1 MNTNDTITAPAT
13 GIGGAVT
20 IIRISGKEALSCAA
34 KVWQGR
40 TPLEQAEPRK
50 MYLGKVGGDPTLAVY
65 MKAPAS
71 YTGDDVVELQCHG
84 GAVAAN
90 AVLRALLSAGCRMAE
105 PGEFTFRAFVNGKLD
120 LAQAEAVADLIN
132 SGSESAMHLAER
144 QLAGS
149 LSTQLDAVYDGIN
162 HLRSECE
169 ARLDFPDEELDFD
182 TDLIQQ
188 CIRLKE
194 MIAKLLASREAGA
207 RLRDGIDIVLAGRP
221 NAGKSSLLN
230 RLAGFDRAIVSDI
243 PGTTRDT
250 VEHECVLC
258 GIPVRLTDTAGL
270 RNSDDPIETLGIERS
285 RRSIAAAQMTF
296 WLLDASSE
304 NINEETQELKAGCPG
319 NTIAIW
325 NKCDLIS
332 EDTPLPELDVPSCR
346 ISALNSNGI
355 EELTSIFKDIITN
368 NGESSIMPETAVNAR
383 MADALQRGS
392 QALDRASE
400 KLADEDFE
408 LAACDLHDAAS
419 AIGETT
425 GKTASCDLLDEV
437 FHRFCLGK

>member
-1 MNTNDTITAPAT
+1 MNTSDTITAPAT
-13 GIGGAVT
+13 GIGGAVS
-20 IIRISGKEALSCAA
+20 IIRVSGKEALSCAG

-40 TPLEQAEPRK
+40 IRLEDARPRR

-84 GAVAAN
+84 GAVAADS
-90 AVLRALLSAGCRMAE
+90 VLRALLDAGCRMAE

-132 SGSESAMHLAER
+132 SGSKSAMLLAER
-144 QLAGS
+144 QLAGT
-149 LSTQLDAVYDGIN
+149 LSAKLNEIWDKIN

-182 TDLIQQ
+182 NDLSDQIAL
-188 CIRLKE
+188 LKE
-194 MIAKLLASREAGA
+194 KITRLISTREAGA
-207 RLRDGIDIVLAGRP
+207 RLRDGVDVVLAGRP

-230 RLAGFDRAIVSDI
+230 QLAGFDRAIVSAI

-250 VEHECVLC
+250 VEQECVLC

-270 RNSDDPIETLGIERS
+270 RDSDDPIEAQGIERS
-285 RRSIAAAQMTF
+285 RRSIASAQVTF
-296 WLLDASSE
+296 WLLDASSDDLADE
-304 NINEETQELKAGCPG
+304 LAELETSSGG
-319 NTIAIW
+319 STIAVW
-325 NKCDLIS
+325 NKCDLVP
-332 EDTPLPELDVPSCR
+332 ERVLPETQLPSCR
-346 ISALNSNGI
+346 ISAV
-355 EELTSIFKDIITN
+355 
-368 NGESSIMPETAVNAR
+368 NGEGIDALLECFKNIISGNGEQAILPDSAVNAR
-383 MADALQRGS
+383 MADALERAYS
-392 QALDRASE
+392 ALERADVQLE
-400 KLADEDFE
+400 MEDFE
-408 LAACDLHDAAS
+408 LAACDLADAAYS
-419 AIGETT
+419 VGETT

>member
-1 MNTNDTITAPAT
+1 MNTSDTITAPAT
-13 GIGGAVT
+13 GIGGAVS
-20 IIRISGKEALSCAA
+20 IIRVSGKEALSCAG

-40 TPLEQAEPRK
+40 IRLEDARPRR

-84 GAVAAN
+84 GAVAADS
-90 AVLRALLSAGCRMAE
+90 VLRALLDAGCRMAE

-132 SGSESAMHLAER
+132 SGSKSAMLLAER

-149 LSTQLDAVYDGIN
+149 LSAKLNEIWDKIN

-182 TDLIQQ
+182 NDLSDQIALLKDK
-188 CIRLKE
+188 ITRL
-194 MIAKLLASREAGA
+194 ISTREAGA
-207 RLRDGIDIVLAGRP
+207 RLRDGVDVVLAGRP

-230 RLAGFDRAIVSDI
+230 QLAGFDRAIVSAI

-250 VEHECVLC
+250 VEQECVLC

-270 RNSDDPIETLGIERS
+270 RDSDDPIEAQGIERS
-285 RRSIAAAQMTF
+285 RRSIASAQVTF
-296 WLLDASSE
+296 WLLDASSDDLADE
-304 NINEETQELKAGCPG
+304 LAELETSSGG
-319 NTIAIW
+319 STIAVW
-325 NKCDLIS
+325 NKCDLVP
-332 EDTPLPELDVPSCR
+332 ERVLPETELPSCR
-346 ISALNSNGI
+346 ISAV
-355 EELTSIFKDIITN
+355 
-368 NGESSIMPETAVNAR
+368 NGEGIDALLECFKNIISGNGEQAILPDSAVNAR
-383 MADALQRGS
+383 MADALERAYS
-392 QALDRASE
+392 ALERADVQLE
-400 KLADEDFE
+400 MEDFE
-408 LAACDLHDAAS
+408 LAACDLADAAYS
-419 AIGETT
+419 VGETT

>member
-1 MNTNDTITAPAT
+1 MNTNDTIAAPAT
-13 GIGGAVT
+13 GVGGAVT
-20 IIRISGKEALSCAA
+20 IIRVSGKNAVEYAS
-34 KVWQGR
+34 KVWQGKCQ
-40 TPLEQAEPRK
+40 LAQAEPRK

-84 GAVAAN
+84 GAIAAN
-90 AVLRALLSAGCRMAE
+90 AVLRALFSAGCRMAE

-149 LSTQLDAVYDGIN
+149 LSKKLDEIYDGIN

-182 TDLIQQ
+182 TNLIEQ
-188 CIRLKE
+188 CISLKNK
-194 MIAKLLASREAGA
+194 IYDLLGGFEAGA
-207 RLRDGIDIVLAGRP
+207 HLRDGIDVVLAGRP

-250 VEHECVLC
+250 VEQACVLC

-270 RNSDDPIETLGIERS
+270 RDSLDPIESLGIERS
-285 RRSIAAAQMTF
+285 RRSIAGAQITF
-296 WLLDASSE
+296 WMLDASSKS
-304 NINEETQELKAGCPG
+304 IEEEIEEMKKGCSG
-319 NTIAIW
+319 QTIAIW
-325 NKCDLIS
+325 NKCDIA
-332 EDTPLPELDVPSCR
+332 ENINLPELDMPSCR
-346 ISALNSNGI
+346 ISALTGNGI
-355 EELTSIFKDIITN
+355 NTLLETFKNIITN
-368 NGESSIMPETAVNAR
+368 NGEKAILPETAINAR
-383 MADALQRGS
+383 MADALRRS
-392 QALDRASE
+392 SDAIDRASE

-408 LAACDLHDAAS
+408 LAACDLHDAALS
-419 AIGETT
+419 AGETT

-437 FHRFCLGK
+437 FHRFCIGK

>member
-1 MNTNDTITAPAT
+1 MNTSDTITAPAT
-13 GIGGAVT
+13 GTGGAVT
-20 IIRISGKEALSCAA
+20 IIRVSGKDAVACADRVWHGKIALA
-34 KVWQGR
+34 
-40 TPLEQAEPRK
+40 QAEPRK

-84 GAVAAN
+84 GAIAAN
-90 AVLRALLSAGCRMAE
+90 AVLRALLSSGCRMAE
-105 PGEFTFRAFVNGKLD
+105 PGEFTFRAFVNGKMD

-144 QLAGS
+144 QLAGT
-149 LSTQLDAVYDGIN
+149 LSAELDKIYDGIN

-182 TDLIQQ
+182 TDLIEQ
-188 CIRLKE
+188 CIKLKE
-194 MIAKLLASREAGA
+194 QIAVLLASREAGA
-207 RLRDGIDIVLAGRP
+207 HLRDGVDVVLAGRP

-250 VEHECVLC
+250 VEQACVLC

-270 RNSDDPIETLGIERS
+270 RKSDDPIETLGIERS
-285 RRSIAAAQMTF
+285 RRSIAAAQITF
-296 WLLDASSE
+296 WLLDASSSDVSAE
-304 NINEETQELKAGCPG
+304 VEELKNGCHG
-319 NTIAIW
+319 NVIAVW
-325 NKCDLIS
+325 NKCDIAS
-332 EDTPLPELDVPSCR
+332 DITLPELDVPSCK
-346 ISALNSNGI
+346 ISALNGNGI
-355 EELTSIFKDIITN
+355 DDLLELFKNIMSN
-368 NGESSIMPETAVNAR
+368 NGESAIVPETAVNAR
-383 MADALQRGS
+383 MADALLRGND
-392 QALDRASE
+392 ALDRAAV

-419 AIGETT
+419 SIGETT
-425 GKTASCDLLDEV
+425 GKTANCDLLDEV

>member
-1 MNTNDTITAPAT
+1 MNTGDTIAAPAT
-13 GIGGAVT
+13 GVGGAVT
-20 IIRISGKEALSCAA
+20 IIRISGKNAVECAS
-34 KVWQGR
+34 KVWHGKCD
-40 TPLEQAEPRK
+40 LAEAEPRK

-90 AVLRALLSAGCRMAE
+90 AVLRALLASGCRMAE

-132 SGSESAMHLAER
+132 SGSEGAMHLAER

-149 LSTQLDAVYDGIN
+149 LSIKLDAIYDGIN

-182 TDLIQQ
+182 TDLIEQ
-188 CIRLKE
+188 CIDLKAK
-194 MIAKLLASREAGA
+194 IAVLLDSFEAGS

-250 VEHECVLC
+250 VEQECVLC

-270 RNSDDPIETLGIERS
+270 RDSNDPIEALGIERS
-285 RRSIAAAQMTF
+285 RRSIAGAQITF
-296 WLLDASSE
+296 WMLDASSSDITAE
-304 NINEETQELKAGCPG
+304 IEEMRHGSSGE
-319 NTIAIW
+319 TIAIW
-325 NKCDLIS
+325 NKCDIA
-332 EDTPLPELDVPSCR
+332 ENAILPDLEQPSCK
-346 ISALNSNGI
+346 ISALTGVGI
-355 EELTSIFKDIITN
+355 DDLLKVFKNIITN
-368 NGESSIMPETAVNAR
+368 NGEKAILPEAAINAR
-383 MADALQRGS
+383 MADALIRGS
-392 QALDRASE
+392 AALDRAAE

-419 AIGETT
+419 SVGETT
-425 GKTASCDLLDEV
+425 GKTANCDLLDEV

>member
-1 MNTNDTITAPAT
+1 MNTSDTITAPAT

-20 IIRISGKEALSCAA
+20 IIRISGNNALEYAA
-34 KVWQGR
+34 KVWHGR
-40 TPLEQAEPRK
+40 RSLLEAEPRK

-71 YTGDDVVELQCHG
+71 YTGDDIVELQCHG

-90 AVLRALLSAGCRMAE
+90 SVLRALLTAGCRMAE

-132 SGSESAMHLAER
+132 SGSECAMHLAER
-144 QLAGS
+144 QLSGTLS
-149 LSTQLDAVYDGIN
+149 LRLNNIWDKIN

-182 TDLIQQ
+182 TALVEQ
-188 CIRLKE
+188 CSELKEDIRL
-194 MIAKLLASREAGA
+194 LLETKDSGS
-207 RLRDGIDIVLAGRP
+207 RLRDGIDVVLAGRP

-250 VEHECVLC
+250 VEHDCVLC

-270 RNSDDPIETLGIERS
+270 RESNDPVEAMGIERS
-285 RRSIAAAQMTF
+285 RRSIAAAQITF
-296 WLLDASSE
+296 WLLDAASCD
-304 NINEETQELKAGCPG
+304 IGQELEELYSAQPK
-319 NTIAIW
+319 NTIAVW
-325 NKCDLIS
+325 NKCDLAS
-332 EDTPLPELDVPSCR
+332 EAVIPDIKDMPSCR
-346 ISALNSNGI
+346 ISALTGDGIDLLTDAFKNIVFNG
-355 EELTSIFKDIITN
+355 SGNF
-368 NGESSIMPETAVNAR
+368 SVPEIAVNAR
-383 MADALQRGS
+383 MADALARS
-392 QALDRASE
+392 IDALDRAMIQ
-400 KLADEDFE
+400 LAEEEFE
-408 LAACDLHDAAS
+408 LAACDLADAAN
-419 AIGETT
+419 AVGETT

>member
-1 MNTNDTITAPAT
+1 MNTSDTITAPAT
-13 GIGGAVT
+13 GTGGAVT
-20 IIRISGKEALSCAA
+20 IIRISGKDAVLCAD
-34 KVWQGR
+34 KVWQGKIS
-40 TPLEQAEPRK
+40 LAEAEPRK

-84 GAVAAN
+84 GAIAAN

-105 PGEFTFRAFVNGKLD
+105 PGEFTFRAFVNGKMD

-144 QLAGS
+144 QLAGT
-149 LSTQLDAVYDGIN
+149 LSTKLDEIYDGIN

-182 TDLIQQ
+182 TDLIEQ
-188 CIRLKE
+188 CISLKE
-194 MIAKLLASREAGA
+194 KISVLLKSREAGA
-207 RLRDGIDIVLAGRP
+207 RLRDGVDVVLAGRP

-270 RNSDDPIETLGIERS
+270 RSSLDPIETLGIERS

-296 WLLDASSE
+296 WLLDASSSEIDAEIEELE
-304 NINEETQELKAGCPG
+304 NSITGS
-319 NTIAIW
+319 TIAIW
-325 NKCDLIS
+325 NKCDIA
-332 EDTPLPELDVPSCR
+332 ENTTLPELKVPSCK
-346 ISALNSNGI
+346 ISALNGDGI
-355 EELTSIFKDIITN
+355 DDLLEVFRNIMSN
-368 NGESSIMPETAVNAR
+368 NGEIAILPETAVNAR
-383 MADALQRGS
+383 MADALTRGTD
-392 QALDRASE
+392 ALDRAAE

-419 AIGETT
+419 SIGETT
-425 GKTASCDLLDEV
+425 GKTANCDLLDEV

>member
-1 MNTNDTITAPAT
+1 MNTSDTIAAPAT
-13 GIGGAVT
+13 GVGGAVT
-20 IIRISGKEALSCAA
+20 IIRVSGKNAVKYAS
-34 KVWQGR
+34 KVWRGKCE
-40 TPLEQAEPRK
+40 LAQAEPRK

-84 GAVAAN
+84 GAIAAN
-90 AVLRALLSAGCRMAE
+90 AVLRALFSVGCRMAE

-144 QLAGS
+144 QLAGT
-149 LSTQLDAVYDGIN
+149 LSVKLDAIYDGIN

-182 TDLIQQ
+182 TNLIEQ
-188 CIRLKE
+188 CIELKNK
-194 MIAKLLASREAGA
+194 ISVLLDSFEAGS

-270 RNSDDPIETLGIERS
+270 RDSQDPIETLGIERS
-285 RRSIAAAQMTF
+285 RRSIAAAQVTF
-296 WLLDASSE
+296 WMLDASSS
-304 NINEETQELKAGCPG
+304 NIHVEIEEMNDGCSG
-319 NTIAIW
+319 QTIAVW
-325 NKCDLIS
+325 NKCDVAGNVA
-332 EDTPLPELDVPSCR
+332 LPELEYPSCR
-346 ISALNSNGI
+346 ISALTGDGI
-355 EELTSIFKDIITN
+355 DSLLDVFKNMITN
-368 NGESSIMPETAVNAR
+368 NGEKAILPETAINAR
-383 MADALQRGS
+383 MADALRRS
-392 QALDRASE
+392 SEAIDRAAE

-419 AIGETT
+419 SVGETT
-425 GKTASCDLLDEV
+425 GKTANCDLLDEV